1 MSSFSFIDG
10 GNHRLVD
17 GFIDRTRMTTR
28 LNSEVTKISRDSDAV
43 LVRFAEQQ
51 ERFDRVVFAIR
62 PDEALSLL
70 EDPTNTE
77 QRILGQIDTNTLV
90 STLHRRPYDCE
101 NGDITLNLYGDERRS
116 THMVTTWGNK
126 KCFGFDLQ
134 EEVYTSLHQAD
145 EEPIDSSDILAQRT
159 FKVPV
164 QTANTASVAGQLDRL
179 NAESDRIYY
188 CGSYFCPSFYHEDGI
203 NSAIALSEMLQD
215 T

>member
-1 MSSFSFIDG
+1 MSSFSFIEG
-10 GNHRLVD
+10 GNHQLVD
-17 GFIDRTRMTTR
+17 GFVDRTRMTIR
-28 LNSEVTKISRDSDAV
+28 LDSEVTKVSRDNDSV
-43 LVRFAEQQ
+43 LVRHEEEQ

-62 PDEALSLL
+62 PDEALMLL
-70 EDPTNTE
+70 ENPTNTE
-77 QRILGQIDTNTLV
+77 ERILGQLDTNTLV

-101 NGDITLNLYGDERRS
+101 DGDITLNLYGDERRS

-179 NAESDRIYY
+179 NAESDGIYY

-203 NSAIALSEMLQD
+203 NSAMALGETLRG